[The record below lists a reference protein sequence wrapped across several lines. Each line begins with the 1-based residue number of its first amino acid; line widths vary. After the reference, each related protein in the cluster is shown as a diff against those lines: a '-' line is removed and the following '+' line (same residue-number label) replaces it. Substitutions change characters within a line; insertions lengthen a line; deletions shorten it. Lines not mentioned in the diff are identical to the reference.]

1 MSDVGSEGARLLV
14 DQLSYEQAGFD
25 AARRLTVPRE
35 VVCDKGLVTIDH
47 RA

>member
-1 MSDVGSEGARLLV
+1 MSDARSGGARLLV
-14 DQLSYEQAGFD
+14 DQLPYEQAGFD

-35 VVCDKGLVTIDH
+35 VVCDKSLVTIDH